1 MNKLYKIESIYYN
14 NNKKKLPKK
23 LYWQKLELQKFLCKK
38 CKTMKKFKLFYIKYL
53 EKIKWGEITKNK

>member
-1 MNKLYKIESIYYN
+1 MHKLYKIESIYYN

-23 LYWQKLELQKFLCKK
+23 LYWQKLELQKFLYKK